1 MPRHGRGVPQ
11 LQLDMSCQNTGP
23 VTILSPP
30 HPTPDG
36 VNRDPSEVNRPIH
49 LSSRI
54 DRRRC
59 TLVGGSPRLLSVY
72 EGEWKG

>member
-1 MPRHGRGVPQ
+1 MPRHGRGIAQ

-23 VTILSPP
+23 GTILSPP

-36 VNRDPSEVNRPIH
+36 INRDPSEVNRRIH
-49 LSSRI
+49 LSSRL

-59 TLVGGSPRLLSVY
+59 TLVKGFPRLLSVDKR
-72 EGEWKG
+72 ERKG